1 MFDFLEGT
9 IEAKEAGQFVLRTGG
24 IGWSV
29 AVPLKASQAGDLGDE
44 LKLFLHLAVGDHSFS
59 LYGFPSAP
67 ERALFRKLLG
77 VGGIGPMSALSLLS
91 ALGPDGLSR
100 AIIEEDTDLICSV
113 KGVGKKTAE
122 RIGLELKDR
131 LPAGLG
137 VETPGGESV
146 SAGDDLRSDVL
157 SALLN
162 LGYHRP
168 LAERA
173 VARALQSDHGSFEQ
187 TLRQALRELSR

>member
-9 IEAKEAGQFVLRTGG
+9 IEAKETDHLVLRTGG
-24 IGWSV
+24 IGWSI
-29 AVPLKASQAGDLGDE
+29 AIPLKASQAGNLGDE
-44 LKLFLHLAVGDHSFS
+44 LKLFLHLAVGDNSFS

-100 AIIEEDTDLICSV
+100 AIIEENTDLICSV

-122 RIGLELKDR
+122 RLLVDLRDSLSLPSSTKTGEPATAGDLASPPPPGAPSAPGAR
-131 LPAGLG
+131 PPGPAG
-137 VETPGGESV
+137 PAW
-146 SAGDDLRSDVL
+146 AGPHFDANGTSEW
-157 SALLN
+157 A
-162 LGYHRP
+162 
-168 LAERA
+168 
-173 VARALQSDHGSFEQ
+173 
-187 TLRQALRELSR
+187 T

>member
-9 IEAKEAGQFVLRTGG
+9 IEAKEAGHLVLRTGG
-24 IGWSV
+24 VGWSV

-100 AIIEEDTDLICSV
+100 AIIEEDTDLICSI

-122 RIGLELKDR
+122 RLLVDLRDSLPLPSGGKTGGPATAEDLLKVLD
-131 LPAGLG
+131 GLG
-137 VETPGGESV
+137 FSPSQARAATR
-146 SAGDDLRSDVL
+146 SAHNQLGDDAPFEDLLRT
-157 SALLN
+157 ALHEN
-162 LGYHRP
+162 AP
-168 LAERA
+168 
-173 VARALQSDHGSFEQ
+173 
-187 TLRQALRELSR
+187 